1 MQGQA
6 KPKATD
12 DPGDF
17 VVIPSDQVRV
27 APSDAEISDLLRAA
41 ARHQSES
48 GIRNA
53 PDPSDRSAVP
63 VVDTR
68 FRATAVNDGVS
79 ARRRSFG
86 RQVMRAMTA
95 LLLAIGIG
103 AAALTWQTFGYAA
116 RKAVFKWAPSWAI
129 TASLPLGNLGLSA
142 ESAASD
148 EAADAAN
155 PAPAAAPALSAVENN
170 APPDAAVNAAAAS
183 PDAAQQLQSMARD
196 LANANQQVETLKA
209 SLAELKASQQ
219 QMAHELAK
227 VSEQSA
233 KPKIAAAPSRPPVAV
248 RKPAAVYSPAS
259 TAPLPGYRPSPAYSA
274 QASVGPAAPQPYA
287 PPPVQSPQQTDPGMP
302 ATAPRPP
309 MPVRAPMP
317 EQ

>member
-6 KPKATD
+6 KPKAAD
-12 DPGDF
+12 DPSDF
-17 VVIPSDQVRV
+17 VVIPADQVRV

-48 GIRNA
+48 GARTA
-53 PDPSDRSAVP
+53 PDSSDRSAVP
-63 VVDTR
+63 AVDTR
-68 FRATAVNDGVS
+68 FRATVVNDGVP
-79 ARRRSFG
+79 ARGRTFG
-86 RQVMRAMTA
+86 RQVIRAMTA

-148 EAADAAN
+148 EAADAT
-155 PAPAAAPALSAVENN
+155 PAQVAAPAQSAVENN

-227 VSEQSA
+227 VSEQNA
-233 KPKIAAAPSRPPVAV
+233 KPKIAAVPPRPPVAA

-259 TAPLPGYRPSPAYSA
+259 AAPLPGYRPSPAYSA
-274 QASVGPAAPQPYA
+274 QASVPPAAPQPYV
-287 PPPVQSPQQTDPGMP
+287 PPPVQVQQQTDPGMP

-309 MPVRAPMP
+309 MPVRAPIP